1 MSKRLRAR
9 ILGWWGK
16 GKNVWEISQLTGA
29 SEAEV
34 WETINRIEGAK
45 VTPTVCRCGGCKVL
59 RTLYGGDYTTAHD
72 EQLGRADDPGL
83 ANDSGIALVDVLL
96 AVDIVCILAA
106 IGQVIRWLAM

>member
-9 ILGWWGK
+9 ILGWWGT

-59 RTLYGGDYTTAHD
+59 RTLHGGDYTTAHD
-72 EQLGRADDPGL
+72 EQLGRA
-83 ANDSGIALVDVLL
+83 NDSGLALIDVLL
-96 AVDIVCILAA
+96 AVDIVCIGAA
-106 IGQVIRWLAM
+106 IGQVVRWLAM